1 MDSINQNQEEQNH
14 QDLDNLS
21 AVKKIKELADIAKTC
36 FFTTAPSASSSHGTR
51 PLSVQ
56 DVDDEGAIW
65 FLIANDSYTYN
76 DIRVNPEVKLYFQ
89 GSAHS
94 DFLYLEGT
102 ATLSA
107 DQAKIKEFWSPLLKT
122 WFTEGEDDPRI
133 AVIKVSPATGYYWD
147 NKNGNIIAS
156 IKMLAG
162 AALGKTLDDS
172 IEGNLKI

>member
-21 AVKKIKELADIAKTC
+21 AVKKIKELADTAKTC
-36 FFTTAPSASSSHGTR
+36 FFTTTPSAPSSHGTR

-56 DVDDEGAIW
+56 DVDDQGAVW

-76 DIRVNPEVKLYFQ
+76 DISVNPEVKLYFQ

-102 ATLSA
+102 AVLSA
-107 DQAKIKEFWSPLLKT
+107 DKAKIKEFWNPLLKT

-133 AVIKVSPATGYYWD
+133 AVIKFSPVTGYYWD